1 MAKNQNTFKK
11 KYENKTNKKATQT
24 YKASDIKKITWT
36 DTSNVEATRTKCED
50 VAVLMTFFLSCIMHV
65 PLLSNLSNT

>member
-1 MAKNQNTFKK
+1 MAKNQNTIKK

-50 VAVLMTFFLSCIMHV
+50 VAVLMTFFYLA
-65 PLLSNLSNT
+65 